1 MDFRNE
7 ADRLITILGGSLGIE
22 DLALDEAGY
31 AVLVF
36 DETIVVNLEFDP
48 VGERMLFYCFLAEL
62 PEEPPASVFK
72 VALAA
77 NLLWHGTQG
86 ATLALEEH
94 GNGLVLC
101 HAEALAS
108 CGDHHLEDVLD
119 GFVQTVENWQKRVA
133 ALLAEAEEVPPS
145 SPDGDDV
152 TQGGIRV

>member
-1 MDFRNE
+1 MDLRNE
-7 ADRLITILGGSLGIE
+7 ADRLVAILGGSLGLE

-36 DETIVVNLEFDP
+36 DENIVVNLEFDP

-62 PEEPPASVFK
+62 PEEPPASLFK
-72 VALAA
+72 EALAA

-86 ATLALEEH
+86 ATLAFEES
-94 GNGLVLC
+94 GNGLTLC

-119 GFVQTVENWQKRVA
+119 DFVQTSEDWQKKVA
-133 ALLAEAEEVPPS
+133 DLLAETAPPPS
-145 SPDGDDV
+145 SGGDDV
-152 TQGGIRV
+152 APGGIRV